1 MVLGFLWELDANAAD
16 DSFLTSLNLSDASGN
31 NNTISNVPLADL
43 FSWSNNYSKYNY
55 KGGLT
60 TPGCDETV
68 EWMVISQPRKI
79 NQNQLSLFTSLW
91 AGNSSFAGGNGNN
104 RELQELNRR
113 NINLVGYKDD
123 DDDYDWAWPVVSVLI
138 VLLVVATGLAVIM
151 LICYLNKVK
160 EVNNEE
166 IAK

>member
-16 DSFLTSLNLSDASGN
+16 DSFLTSLNVSGVAG
-31 NNTISNVPLADL
+31 NTNDISNVPLADL

-60 TPGCDETV
+60 TPPCGETV

-91 AGNSSFAGGNGNN
+91 AGNSSFAGGNGNI